1 MKKVFMCLVVVGVM
15 LLAFTGCT
23 TTKSFTYSV
32 ETGDS
37 VKITLNTSDGY
48 DLSSELPFKVSK
60 DGETLS
66 QGTFIQSEY
75 YEQYVS
81 LAETD
86 ASCKVIDSGSDEN
99 IEYVFYS
106 VNDSEYDYVVKIKNS
121 NTAVAIGNQ
130 HSQDEAEKCFELL
143 TFSVE
148 D

>member
-1 MKKVFMCLVVVGVM
+1 MKKAFMCLALVGV
-15 LLAFTGCT
+15 LLLSFTGCT

-37 VKITLNTSDGY
+37 IKITLDTSDGY
-48 DLSSELPFKVSK
+48 DLSSDLPFTVSK

-66 QGTFIQSEY
+66 QGTFIKGEY
-75 YEQYVS
+75 YNQYVD
-81 LAETD
+81 LAKTD
-86 ASCKVIDSGSDEN
+86 SSCTVLDESSDGN

-106 VNDSEYDYVVKIKNS
+106 VNDSEYDYVVSIKNS
-121 NTAVAIGNQ
+121 NTALLLGNQ
-130 HSQDEAEKCFELL
+130 HSQSEAQKCFELL